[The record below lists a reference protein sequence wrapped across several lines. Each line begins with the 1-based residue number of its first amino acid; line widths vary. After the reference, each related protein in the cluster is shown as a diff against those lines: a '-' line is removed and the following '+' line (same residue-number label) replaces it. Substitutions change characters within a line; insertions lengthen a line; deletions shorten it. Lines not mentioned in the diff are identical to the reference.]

1 MGTPRQ
7 YVACNPELKRLFMAH
22 QMPEG
27 EVDEVA
33 KALFTEV
40 GVDTVHHFLGY
51 VAQIPIIDFWRSQ
64 AGWATRGALLA
75 YLRSSLMALQDAETN
90 TKEKEKSMLDLT
102 LNNPIDPQTNK
113 SLSQT
118 WLELYGYALHPT
130 MEANHQILGSMW
142 RHLMTRQL
150 RAEEVRGLHTL
161 ESTSGIE
168 PGKKQFTVG
177 KLRLATD
184 EDSKG
189 KEVQYTTRTLSCS
202 FVA

>member
-1 MGTPRQ
+1 M
-7 YVACNPELKRLFMAH
+7 F
-22 QMPEG
+22 
-27 EVDEVA
+27 
-33 KALFTEV
+33 
-40 GVDTVHHFLGY
+40 
-51 VAQIPIIDFWRSQ
+51 
-64 AGWATRGALLA
+64 
-75 YLRSSLMALQDAETN
+75 
-90 TKEKEKSMLDLT
+90 DLT

-113 SLSQT
+113 LLSQT

-168 PGKKQFTVG
+168 PGKKQFTVENFG
-177 KLRLATD
+177 SSQTKTA
-184 EDSKG
+184 KG
-189 KEVQYTTRTLSCS
+189 KKSNTGTTRTLSCS